1 MRQKRF
7 DIEEAAKRLGV
18 VRELCFT
25 DADRNEVM
33 QFCAIIR
40 SVSRS
45 GMSRVICLYLLKG
58 GELWLIGEGCV
69 HGVGMD
75 MVWDTANSVCWK
87 HFSYD
92 FDNFRTRI
100 L

>member
-45 GMSRVICLYLLKG
+45 GMSRVICLYYL
-58 GELWLIGEGCV
+58 
-69 HGVGMD
+69 
-75 MVWDTANSVCWK
+75 S
-87 HFSYD
+87 
-92 FDNFRTRI
+92 
-100 L
+100 